1 MSKEED
7 LAFLIKIG
15 QIKEEPKGKAQTNKN
30 DEE

>member
-7 LAFLIKIG
+7 LAFLIKTG
-15 QIKEEPKGKAQTNKN
+15 QITEAPKEKAQPKK

>member
-7 LAFLIKIG
+7 LAFLIKTG
-15 QIKEEPKGKAQTNKN
+15 QIKEAPKEKTQTKK

>member
-7 LAFLIKIG
+7 LAFLIKTG
-15 QIKEEPKGKAQTNKN
+15 QIKEAPSKPQTKK

>member
-7 LAFLIKIG
+7 LAFLIKTG
-15 QIKEEPKGKAQTNKN
+15 QIKEAPKEKTKK